1 MKIKEKKALLNF
13 LENNQVRDAIA
24 YINDCTRDSNGS
36 ATAQER
42 NLRWAMNNSTA
53 LDILDMAIGGSR
65 IVMNTTIERKTLSC
79 VISYVYKD
87 RKYKL
92 LKVSNEAYLVARVK

>member
-13 LENNQVRDAIA
+13 LENNQVPDAIA
-24 YINDCTRDSNGS
+24 YINDCTRDSNGA

-42 NLRWAMNNSTA
+42 NLRWAMNNSVA
-53 LDILDMAIGGSR
+53 LEVLDLGIGDSR
-65 IVMNTTIERKTLSC
+65 IVMNSTIERKTLSC

-92 LKVSNEAYLVARVK
+92 LKVSNESYLVARVK